1 MLALASSV
9 VLGAVMCLAGG
20 AKIAMGRQW
29 PAQAASMGVPPFV
42 APIVPWIE
50 LVSGALLVS
59 QWQQR
64 TLAVFMILLLAVFSA
79 SIVANLARGR
89 RPICAC
95 FGSWSARPLGWRHL
109 VRNALLIALAVIA
122 AV

>member
-1 MLALASSV
+1 
-9 VLGAVMCLAGG
+9 
-20 AKIAMGRQW
+20 
-29 PAQAASMGVPPFV
+29 MGVPKFV
-42 APIVPWIE
+42 APILPWIE
-50 LVSGALLVS
+50 IVSGALLVS
-59 QWQQR
+59 QWQR
-64 TLAVFMILLLAVFSA
+64 RILAGFMILLLGAFSV
-79 SIVANLARGR
+79 SIVVNLARGL